1 MKRARRDS
9 RTIQPNLTPM
19 VDVVFLLIV
28 FFIVVAQITTS
39 ERFELILPKLLHAQT
54 TPQSDERRVVI
65 NVVPEAEMEAQQGAF
80 LLAGSAFGHTEEAY
94 EELVRRLSKIRGRDP
109 SIAVSVR
116 ADRSEQYERVHVALR
131 ACQDAG
137 ITRVNLIAERVERA
151 P

>member
-1 MKRARRDS
+1 MQRFRHDS

-39 ERFELILPKLLHAQT
+39 ERFDLILPKLLHAQT
-54 TPQSDERRVVI
+54 APQSDERRIVI
-65 NVVPEAEMEAQQGAF
+65 NVVPEAEIDAQGGAF
-80 LLAGSAFGHTEEAY
+80 LLAGSAFGESGDAY
-94 EELVRRLSKIRGRDP
+94 DALVDRLSQITARDP

-116 ADRSEQYERVHVALR
+116 ADRAEPYRRVHMALR
-131 ACQDAG
+131 ACQEAG
-137 ITRVNLIAERVERA
+137 VARVNLIAERVERV

>member
-9 RTIQPNLTPM
+9 RTIEPNLTPM

-39 ERFELILPKLLHAQT
+39 ERFELVLPKLLHAQT
-54 TPQSDERRVVI
+54 APQSDERRIVI
-65 NVVPEAEMEAQQGAF
+65 NVVPEEEVDTQKGAF
-80 LLAGSAFGHTEEAY
+80 LLAGSVFGQSGEGYDA
-94 EELVRRLSKIRGRDP
+94 LVDRLSQIRARNP

-116 ADRSEQYERVHVALR
+116 ADRAEQYERVHVALR
-131 ACQDAG
+131 ACQEAG